1 MAALP
6 DAATLA
12 VYLAAAGAL
21 VLAPGPDTVYVLAR
35 GAAGGRRVG
44 ALAAAGVST
53 GVLLHTTAAAL
64 GLAALLRAAPT
75 AYTVVRYLGAAY
87 LVYLGV
93 RTLLGRDDALDL
105 GDDGNSS
112 VPERSPRR
120 AYARGVA
127 VNVLNPKVALFF
139 VAFLP
144 QFAGG
149 GSSGN
154 ATVTMLVLGALYASL
169 TMLYL
174 GGVGVVSGGVGSVL
188 RGDPRFARG
197 LRGVSGVVLV
207 LLGLLVGLEE

>member
-12 VYLAAAGAL
+12 VYVAAAGAL
-21 VLAPGPDTVYVLAR
+21 VLTPGPDTVYVLAR

-44 ALAAAGVST
+44 AYAAAGIST
-53 GVLLHTTAAAL
+53 GVLVHTTAAAL
-64 GLAALLRAAPT
+64 GLAALLRAAPA
-75 AYTVVRYLGAAY
+75 AYTAVRYLGAAY

-93 RTLLGRDDALDL
+93 TTLAGRDDALDL
-105 GDDGNSS
+105 DGGASDDAATT
-112 VPERSPRR
+112 ERTPRR

-144 QFAGG
+144 QFAG
-149 GSSGN
+149 SG
-154 ATVTMLVLGALYASL
+154 AGVTARMLVLGVLYALL

-174 GGVGVVSGGVGSVL
+174 GGVGLVSGGVASVL

-207 LLGLLVGLEE
+207 LLGVLVGLER